1 MEIYK
6 PNFRHVYKLA
16 NEILLTSNT
25 ISEFPFS
32 VTKMIAEMTDI
43 QCCSF
48 KRAVEYGINIKALG
62 SESAVIADYNGRCI
76 IYYNESEMKER
87 VRFSLLHELGHYIL
101 GHDLN
106 TKDLK
111 LYNKQEI
118 EANCFA
124 AQLLM
129 PEQILLELQHRGK
142 RIDVSFLMSS
152 FHVSQK
158 AAIKRLDTMYKLN
171 MDFRGKDERDFD
183 EWLTMKHSA
192 FLESVLPRKKSIDWF
207 EDEYDRQR
215 ERDNWF

>member
-6 PNFRHVYKLA
+6 PNFKQVYKLA

-25 ISEFPFS
+25 ISNFPFS

-43 QCCSF
+43 ECRSF
-48 KRAVEYGINIKALG
+48 KRAAEYGGNIKALG
-62 SESAVIADYNGRCI
+62 SKSAVIADYNGKCI
-76 IYYNESEMKER
+76 IFYNESEIKER

-101 GHDLN
+101 EHDLD

-111 LYNKQEI
+111 LYDKQEI

-142 RIDVSFLMSS
+142 RIDSSFLMSS
-152 FHVSQK
+152 FRVSK
-158 AAIKRLDTMYKLN
+158 EAAIKRLDTMHKLN
-171 MDFRGKDERDFD
+171 MDFRSKDERDFD
-183 EWLTMKHSA
+183 EWLTMKHSE
-192 FLESVLPRKKSIDWF
+192 FLESVLPRKKSINWF
-207 EDEYDRQR
+207 EEEYDRQR